1 MISTLAVTFW
11 IASVYVLLV
20 LGVFMGMAA
29 IVYMLKQRRSPQS
42 SVAWLLGILMC
53 PWIAVPLFVFMG
65 GRKWR
70 KLAERKGY
78 LTVREQDSEQVDAF
92 GAQRVEQLIQSFDA
106 PGASTGNRIELL
118 GTGIEIYD
126 EMIRGI
132 DTAKRS
138 ICIETFILALDE
150 VGTSIIEHLTR
161 RAREGIEVRL
171 LIDAIGDSTHPK
183 KLRATK
189 QHAKFRPLLEAGG
202 KLSYFMPMLHN
213 PLRGSWNLRNHRKI
227 AIFDDEVVIS
237 GGTNIAEEY
246 IGPTELE
253 SRWKDCSMRIEG
265 PGVQTYLDVF
275 CHDWHFASG
284 ERYEPRPACEPREG
298 GQIVQIV
305 PSGPDIDGDPIHD
318 AFMSMTF
325 LAQKRL
331 WIVTPFFVPDEAM
344 CTSLASAA
352 RRGTDVQILVP
363 QDSGMKMA
371 DWARETYLRECQ
383 EAGARVL
390 RYMPGMVHAK
400 LVLMDDELAVI
411 GSANMDM
418 RSLFLNYET
427 AMMIYSEPGIR
438 DIERWITELAAKCE
452 CHALESDSHYGS
464 VREGIARM
472 FGPLL

>member
-1 MISTLAVTFW
+1 
-11 IASVYVLLV
+11 
-20 LGVFMGMAA
+20 
-29 IVYMLKQRRSPQS
+29 
-42 SVAWLLGILMC
+42 
-53 PWIAVPLFVFMG
+53 
-65 GRKWR
+65 
-70 KLAERKGY
+70 
-78 LTVREQDSEQVDAF
+78 
-92 GAQRVEQLIQSFDA
+92 
-106 PGASTGNRIELL
+106 
-118 GTGIEIYD
+118 
-126 EMIRGI
+126 
-132 DTAKRS
+132 
-138 ICIETFILALDE
+138 
-150 VGTSIIEHLTR
+150 
-161 RAREGIEVRL
+161 
-171 LIDAIGDSTHPK
+171 
-183 KLRATK
+183 
-189 QHAKFRPLLEAGG
+189 
-202 KLSYFMPMLHN
+202 
-213 PLRGSWNLRNHRKI
+213 
-227 AIFDDEVVIS
+227 
-237 GGTNIAEEY
+237 
-246 IGPTELE
+246 
-253 SRWKDCSMRIEG
+253 MRIEG
-265 PGVQTYLDVF
+265 PAVQTYLDVF

-284 ERYEPRPACEPREG
+284 ERYEPQPACDPRED

-325 LAQKRL
+325 LAQKRI
-331 WIVTPFFVPDEAM
+331 WIVTPFFVPDEAI

-363 QDSGMKMA
+363 QNSGMKMA

-427 AMMIYSEPGIR
+427 AMMVYSEPGIR

-452 CHALESDSHYGS
+452 CHALESDSHYGT